1 MVIGQASGIA
11 DSIESSCTLPAL
23 VERYRNEGLSFIPIP
38 YKSKIPAMEWKQYQE
53 KRPDE
58 SRLASW
64 FYGRETNLAVICGQI
79 SGGLVVLD
87 FDSKEG
93 FDKFYLTFIEK
104 TGLELFDFT
113 RISKTARGYYVWVK
127 VADPVRNQKYPA
139 LDIKSDGGYIIAPPS
154 VHPDGTTYEL
164 MNPDVP
170 IRNIQ
175 SLSDIGIDT
184 TAKPTA
190 NLYPSNNEP
199 NWVTHALAG
208 VMSGSRGDTAIKLA
222 GYFRNIMPID
232 VTTTLLLD
240 WNRKNQ
246 PPMAENQIY
255 QTVKSAYKYPEHPIM
270 ANKESNKESILLY
283 NCLDSQLADM
293 ECDKIVTENVTC
305 NGENQDIVIPPLAKR
320 IEDWIKD
327 STGWFSY
334 EDIDREFCIKTE
346 AEKTNRRKIIQR
358 LKDSV
363 TIECHQR
370 DNKLFRFI
378 NTKVRLIDFKSA
390 ANREPLGVKFPFGI
404 ERYFN
409 TYPGNIIALA
419 GAADSGKTGFLL
431 NFIRLNQFN
440 FPIYYQSSEMG
451 KEELAGR
458 LKKFEGIDL
467 EEWNFTP
474 EERSSNFADVIRP
487 DAINIIDYMELSS
500 DFYAVADYLRQIH
513 DKLSSGI
520 CIVALQ
526 KKRNAELGRGGD
538 FGLEKPRLYLSM
550 DKGKCTIQKAKNWVN
565 PEKNPNGMVI
575 NFKVVSGC
583 KFIITNDW
591 HEEISK

>member
-1 MVIGQASGIA
+1 
-11 DSIESSCTLPAL
+11 
-23 VERYRNEGLSFIPIP
+23 
-38 YKSKIPAMEWKQYQE
+38 
-53 KRPDE
+53 
-58 SRLASW
+58 
-64 FYGRETNLAVICGQI
+64 
-79 SGGLVVLD
+79 VLD

-104 TGLELFDFT
+104 TAFELFDFT
-113 RISKTARGYYVWVK
+113 RISKTARGYHVWVK
-127 VADPVRNQKYPA
+127 VAEPVRNQKYPA

-154 VHPDGTTYEL
+154 VHPDGPTYEL
-164 MNPDVP
+164 MNPCVP

-175 SLSDIGIDT
+175 SLSDIGIDVT
-184 TAKPTA
+184 TKPVETA
-190 NLYPSNNEP
+190 YSSSNSP
-199 NWVTHALAG
+199 NWVSMALAG
-208 VMSGSRGDTAIKLA
+208 VADGSRGDTAIKLA
-222 GYFRNIMPID
+222 GYFRNLMPVD

-255 QTVKSAYKYPEHPIM
+255 QTVKSVYKYPEHPIL
-270 ANKESNKESILLY
+270 ASKESTKESILLY

-526 KKRNAELGRGGD
+526 KKRDAELGRGGD

-565 PEKNPNGMVI
+565 PEKNPNGLVI
-575 NFKVVSGC
+575 NFKVVGGC